1 MRRYLGIDPGLSGAL
16 ATLTVAD
23 DGTQELGVTATPVDW
38 FQVGSA
44 KRRRYAI
51 DRCRDEL
58 VLRQR
63 TIALAYIE
71 HQSAFPGQGV
81 TSMFSTGFGFGMWLA
96 LLTASYVPFAI
107 VSPVRWRR
115 KVGLAAGTG
124 QKKRAIKAAVRLAAC
139 QRFPTVRI
147 NLDHADAVM
156 LAVAAAL
163 EHGTNGGTSR

>member
-1 MRRYLGIDPGLSGAL
+1 MRAYLGIDPGLAGAL
-16 ATLTVAD
+16 AVLTVQD
-23 DGTQELGVTATPVDW
+23 DGTQAIAVTATPVDW
-38 FQVGSA
+38 FAVGGS

-63 TIALAYIE
+63 AISLAYIE
-71 HQSAFPGQGV
+71 QQGAFPGQGV

-96 LLTASYVPFAI
+96 LLTASYIPFAI

-124 QKKRAIKAAVRLAAC
+124 QRKRAIKTAVRLAAC
-139 QRFPTVRI
+139 QRFPAVPI

-163 EHGTNGGTSR
+163 EHGNGVG